1 MRIAVVGGGGREH
14 ALLVALAQSPDIQ
27 RLYAVPG
34 NAGTALVAS
43 NVPGVGP
50 TDAAGLAAFA
60 EREGIDLT
68 IIGPEQPL
76 VAGVADE
83 FLDRGLPVFGPTA
96 AAARIEGSKAFA
108 KEIMAAAGVPTA
120 RAEAFTDA
128 AVAVAAL
135 DGFGPPWVIKAD
147 GLAAG
152 KGVTVTDDP
161 AAATAAIQAA
171 LVDGVHGEA
180 GARILLEEY
189 LEGPEASLLAVTDG
203 RTVVPLAPARDHKR
217 VGDGD
222 QGPNTGGMGAY
233 SPLPD
238 LPDELV
244 DELRSA
250 VLEPTVA
257 ELARRGV
264 RYQGVLYAG
273 LILTADGPRVLE
285 FNCRFGDPEAQ
296 AILPRMSTDLADL
309 AWSTAEGTLA
319 GHKVGWD
326 PRPCVTVVL
335 ASGGYPGSYRK
346 GLEVDGLQAAA
357 ARPGVHVFHAGTA
370 LDPAGRVR
378 TTGGRVLAVTALG
391 DDLADA
397 RARAYAAAELVH
409 FDGVHYRRDIAAHP
423 PGG

>member
-14 ALLVALAQSPDIQ
+14 ALLAALAQSPDVE

-34 NAGTALVAS
+34 NAGTAPVAE

-50 TDAAGLAAFA
+50 ADAAALAAFA
-60 EREGIDLT
+60 ERTGVDLT

-83 FLDRGLPVFGPTA
+83 FLDRGLAVFGPTA

-108 KEIMAAAGVPTA
+108 KEVMTAAGVPTA
-120 RAEAFTDA
+120 RAETFTDA
-128 AVAVAAL
+128 AQAVAAL
-135 DGFGPPWVIKAD
+135 DGFGPPWVVKAD

-152 KGVTVTDDP
+152 KGVTVTDDR

-171 LVDGVHGEA
+171 LVGGVHGEA

-189 LEGPEASLLAVTDG
+189 LKGPEASLLAVTDG
-203 RTVVPLAPARDHKR
+203 RTVVPLEPARDHKR

-244 DELRSA
+244 DELRHA

-257 ELARRGV
+257 ELLRRGV

-296 AILPRMSTDLADL
+296 AILPRMSSDLADL
-309 AWSTAEGTLA
+309 AWSTVEGTLA
-319 GHKVGWD
+319 GHKVAWD

-346 GLEVDGLQAAA
+346 GLEVGGLQAAA
-357 ARPGVHVFHAGTA
+357 ARPGVQLFHAGTT
-370 LDPAGRVR
+370 LDAAGRVR
-378 TTGGRVLAVTALG
+378 TMGGRVLAVTALG

-397 RARAYAAAELVH
+397 RARAYAAAELIR
-409 FDGVHYRRDIAAHP
+409 FDGMHYRRDIAGEPTRA
-423 PGG
+423 